1 MESPPAKLI
10 LAREDAYPQRPAII
24 ADFSPNKVWRGTA
37 RVTGKHAMVSTEIDR
52 VFDGSAAVPAQ
63 GPVASSNRIE
73 GIDVLRGLAL
83 FGVITIHVV
92 FEFRVSI
99 FEQFLPP
106 TGTALDRALKDVLT
120 AALELKAFA
129 VFSLLFGVGLA
140 IQFDRL
146 TNNPRRLVLL
156 VRRLVVLLMIGAVHL
171 FLIWNGDILVE
182 YAVAGL
188 LVLPFLF
195 GPRWLVLLAA
205 AASLLFFLAMPLL
218 PPVVQFP
225 SQLWLREHIA
235 EVARVYG
242 HGGFLDIIAFQVR
255 EIPAIFPLHVLIFP
269 RTVGLFLFGVLAW
282 RSGIL
287 RRASDHRHLLFGLA
301 IGGVVFGAAL
311 AAAAE
316 GRTLFG
322 WPPLGRAREV
332 IERLS
337 GLLLAFGYA
346 ATVIALV
353 SVAVGQRMLA
363 WAAPVG
369 RMAFT
374 NYLCQSFILGWIFFG
389 YGLGLFDRVSVATAL
404 AIGAVL
410 CAVQVGVSAWWLGR
424 YRYGPVEWLWRSLM
438 YGTWQP
444 MVRA

>member
-1 MESPPAKLI
+1 
-10 LAREDAYPQRPAII
+10 
-24 ADFSPNKVWRGTA
+24 
-37 RVTGKHAMVSTEIDR
+37 MVSSETDR
-52 VFDGSAAVPAQ
+52 VFDGSVVVPAPS
-63 GPVASSNRIE
+63 PVISSDRIE

-83 FGVITIHVV
+83 FGVIIIHVV

-106 TGTALDRALKDVLT
+106 IGSPTDRALKDVLT

-129 VFSLLFGVGLA
+129 VFSFLFGVGLA

-146 TNNPRRLVLL
+146 ANNPRRLVLL

-182 YAVAGL
+182 YAIAGL
-188 LVLPFLF
+188 VVLPLLF
-195 GPRWLVLLAA
+195 GPRWLALLAA
-205 AASLLFFLAMPLL
+205 TASLLFFLAMPLL

-225 SQLWLREHIA
+225 SQPWLREHIA
-235 EVARVYG
+235 EVAQVVG
-242 HGGFLDIIAFQVR
+242 HGGFKDIIAFQIR
-255 EIPAIFPLHVLIFP
+255 EIPALFPLHVLIFP

-282 RSGIL
+282 RSGVL
-287 RRASDHRHLLFGLA
+287 RRASDHRSLLFGLA

-311 AAAAE
+311 AAAVQ
-316 GRTLFG
+316 GRASSG
-322 WPPLGRAREV
+322 PAREV

-337 GLLLAFGYA
+337 GLLLASGYA

-374 NYLCQSFILGWIFFG
+374 NYLCQSLILGWIFFG
-389 YGLGLFDRVSVATAL
+389 YGLGLFDKVSVATAL

-424 YRYGPVEWLWRSLM
+424 YRYGPAEWLWRSLM

-444 MVRA
+444 MVRV

>member
-1 MESPPAKLI
+1 
-10 LAREDAYPQRPAII
+10 
-24 ADFSPNKVWRGTA
+24 
-37 RVTGKHAMVSTEIDR
+37 MVSTEIDR
-52 VFDGSAAVPAQ
+52 VFDGSVAVPAQ

-106 TGTALDRALKDVLT
+106 NGTAVDRALKDILT

-146 TNNPRRLVLL
+146 ANNPRRLVLL

-182 YAVAGL
+182 YAIAGL
-188 LVLPFLF
+188 VVLPFLF

-205 AASLLFFLAMPLL
+205 TASLLFFLAMPLL
-218 PPVVQFP
+218 PPVVPFP
-225 SQLWLREHIA
+225 SQPWLREHIA

-269 RTVGLFLFGVLAW
+269 RTVSLFLFGVLAW

-301 IGGVVFGAAL
+301 FGGVVLGAAL

-316 GRTLFG
+316 GRVLFG
-322 WPPLGRAREV
+322 WPSLGRAQEV

-337 GLLLAFGYA
+337 GLLLALGYA